1 MAQYILKR
9 LLLMIP
15 TLIGILFINFT
26 ILQFVPG
33 GPVDTFKARI
43 SGEADFIGAGTGGAA
58 SVGGD
63 QTNSQSQA
71 DTAAI
76 EKFKADYGL
85 DKPFL
90 QRFGIM
96 VVKYAQFDFG
106 YPMFKNTSVSVLDQ
120 IKQRLP
126 VSIALGLWST
136 LIIYLISIPLGIAK
150 AVREGSKF
158 DTYSSALIILAYALP
173 SIILPVMLRMYFAG
187 GADWG
192 YFPLRGLQADNYD
205 TLSAWGKV
213 KDYVWH
219 VTLPVIS
226 MTVAGFATKTI
237 LTKNS
242 FLDEIKKQYV
252 MTARAK
258 GLSENRI
265 LYGHVFRNAMLIIIS
280 GFPAIFVAVFFT
292 GSFIVEQT
300 FSLNGLGLLG
310 LEAVFERDYP
320 IIMGTLFIFSLIGLA
335 VHLLADLT
343 YILVD
348 PRIDFEARNS

>member
-33 GPVDTFKARI
+33 GPIDTFKARI
-43 SGEADFIGAGTGGAA
+43 AGEEDFTGLGAVSTQRAEDLSGDNTADQI
-58 SVGGD
+58 
-63 QTNSQSQA
+63 
-71 DTAAI
+71 AI
-76 EKFKADYGL
+76 DKFKAEYGL
-85 DKPFL
+85 DKPFF

-96 VVKYAQFDFG
+96 MTKYARFDFG
-106 YPMFKNTSVSVLDQ
+106 YPMFKNKNISVLDQ

-150 AVREGSKF
+150 AVRDGTKF
-158 DTYSSALIILAYALP
+158 DTYSSAIIILAYALP
-173 SIILPVMLRMYFAG
+173 SIILPVMLRMYFSG

-192 YFPLRGLQADNYD
+192 YFPLRGLQHEDYD
-205 TLSAWGKV
+205 SFTAWGKF

-226 MTVAGFATKTI
+226 MTVAGFATKTL

-258 GLSENRI
+258 GLSEGRI

-280 GFPAIFVAVFFT
+280 GFPAIFIAVFFT

-300 FSLNGLGLLG
+300 FSLQGLGLLG

>member
-1 MAQYILKR
+1 MAAYIFKR

-15 TLIGILFINFT
+15 TLIGILFVNFT

-33 GPVDTFKARI
+33 GPVDTFKARV
-43 SGEADFIGAGTGGAA
+43 SGESDFSGLGGGNDQRIEDLGADNSA
-58 SVGGD
+58 D
-63 QTNSQSQA
+63 QI
-71 DTAAI
+71 AI
-76 EKFKADYGL
+76 DKFKEFGL

-90 QRFGIM
+90 TRFGIM
-96 VVKYAQFDFG
+96 MVKYARFDFG
-106 YPMFKNTSVSVLDQ
+106 YPMFKNKNVTVIDQ

-126 VSIALGLWST
+126 VSMALGLWST
-136 LIIYLISIPLGIAK
+136 LLIYLVSIPLGIAK
-150 AVREGSKF
+150 AVRDGSRF
-158 DTYSSALIILAYALP
+158 DTISSAVIIIAYALP

-192 YFPLRGLQADNYD
+192 YFPLSGLTHADFD
-205 TLSAWGKV
+205 SFSIWGKV
-213 KDYVWH
+213 KDYTWH
-219 VTLPVIS
+219 IVLPVIS
-226 MTVAGFATKTI
+226 MTVAGFATKTL

-242 FLDEIKKQYV
+242 FLDEIQKQYV

-258 GLSENRI
+258 GLTENRI

-280 GFPAIFVAVFFT
+280 GFPAIFIAVFFT
-292 GSFIVEQT
+292 GSFIVEYT
-300 FSLNGLGLLG
+300 FSLQGLGLLG
-310 LEAVFERDYP
+310 LDAVFERDYP

-343 YILVD
+343 YIFVD